1 MAKLTE
7 MYEKYFGF
15 ENKPF
20 SITPDPRFLYMSAR
34 HREAL
39 AHLLYGIGEGGG
51 FVQLTGEVGTG
62 KTTLCRCLLEQLP
75 DGVDV
80 ALILN
85 PMLNAFEL
93 VATICDELK
102 IRYPA
107 NASSIKTLI
116 DLLNEHL
123 LRTHAAG
130 HRTVL
135 IIDEAQNLSAE
146 VLEQIRLLTNLET
159 TQHKLLQIILIGQPE
174 LKALLERSDMRQ
186 LAQRVTARYH
196 LEPLRNE
203 EVRAYI
209 QHRLRVSGCE
219 AKLFS
224 ARAMNE
230 VWRLSGG
237 IPRMINILCD
247 RALLGAYVEERRRI
261 DRRIVRKAACEVLP
275 EQDQAAPLH
284 WGWRVAA
291 VVLIAAVPLGWW
303 SWVNRERLGD
313 AHMLSSQTAELAEA
327 ETDLQSRGTVHL
339 DTGPSSQ
346 VELTEKV
353 TVPQGMPGKQELD
366 AGVALVANDADPAPD
381 VAEAVAAQE
390 ETPEPDLD
398 ALLANA
404 GSSNDLQAWVALFE
418 LWGASLWLDGEL
430 QPCEQAKREGLRCLV
445 RKGNWTQLRA
455 FNRPALMELVDDSG
469 RRVSVVL
476 RQLEE
481 DRAELLVAG
490 QRISVSREQ
499 VDTHWYGT
507 FVLLWKPPVEAGVLR
522 IGDRGPGVRWL
533 RSQLDSQMGDTAPV
547 EDPSLFDADLEK
559 RVKLFQARHALRQD
573 GVVGSETLIHL
584 NSQAASGNA
593 PVLQPVSS

>member
-1 MAKLTE
+1 
-7 MYEKYFGF
+7 MYETYYGF

-102 IRYPA
+102 ISYPA
-107 NASSIKTLI
+107 DASSIKTLI
-116 DLLNEHL
+116 DVLNEHL

-159 TQHKLLQIILIGQPE
+159 TQYKLLQIILIGQPE

-196 LEPLRNE
+196 LEPLRSD

-209 QHRLRVSGCE
+209 EHRLRVSGW
-219 AKLFS
+219 KGNLFS
-224 ARAMNE
+224 TPAMND
-230 VWRLSGG
+230 VLRLSGG

-247 RALLGAYVEERRRI
+247 RALLGAYVEERKRV
-261 DRRIVRKAACEVLP
+261 DRRIVRKAAGEVLP
-275 EQDQAAPLH
+275 AQDQAAPLH
-284 WGWRVAA
+284 WVWRAAA
-291 VVLIAAVPLGWW
+291 VMVIAAPLGWW
-303 SWVNRERLGD
+303 SWVNRDRLWG
-313 AHMLSSQTAELAEA
+313 AETVNAEIAEVTDAEA
-327 ETDLQSRGTVHL
+327 ASEPHGAMEVGKDE
-339 DTGPSSQ
+339 SQ
-346 VELTEKV
+346 AMLTATV
-353 TVPQGMPGKQELD
+353 TVPQETLAKTEVDPGAES
-366 AGVALVANDADPAPD
+366 VVNDE
-381 VAEAVAAQE
+381 EA
-390 ETPEPDLD
+390 PEPDLD
-398 ALLANA
+398 ILLANA

-455 FNRPALMELVDDSG
+455 FNRPALLELVDDSG
-469 RRVSVVL
+469 RHVSVVL
-476 RQLEE
+476 RQLNDEQ
-481 DRAELLVAG
+481 AELVVAG
-490 QRISVSREQ
+490 QQITVGRDQ

-507 FVLLWKPPVEAGVLR
+507 FVLLWKPPVETGVLR
-522 IGDRGPGVRWL
+522 LGDRGPGVRWL
-533 RSQLDSQMGDTAPV
+533 RSQLDDQIGGTNPAK
-547 EDPSLFDADLEK
+547 DPSLFDTELER

-584 NSQAASGNA
+584 NSHAASGDS